1 MLVLMWVVE
10 RTNVA
15 RTVFVEVVESEA
27 MQCAQ
32 LAWLFSRTPFCQGSS
47 SSPGTGLFC
56 GRSQTHGSDRR
67 IFWDHA
73 KVHDLGPFLCR
84 DLCPVPRTK
93 VACRLSVGVPTL
105 VVS

>member
-1 MLVLMWVVE
+1 MWVVE
-10 RTNVA
+10 RTNIA
-15 RTVFVEVVESEA
+15 RTVFVAVVESEA

-84 DLCPVPRTK
+84 DLCLVPRTK
-93 VACRLSVGVPTL
+93 AACRLSVGALAL